1 MCSPETAAASALTG
15 VITDPRSLSL
25 SYERI
30 PAPSLPI
37 INTSM
42 LLPPLPPAE
51 AKNVRLEKTP
61 NITTLPELGRI
72 ADTIKVPILLKVG
85 DDIST
90 DDIMPAGARVM
101 PYWSNIP
108 KTSEFTFELV
118 DDTYA
123 KRARQGGATRPG
135 HAIVAGTNYGQGS
148 SRENAALAPR
158 YLGLEVVLAKS
169 FARIH
174 WQNLINFGVL
184 PLTFSDPAIF
194 DRLEIGDVV
203 EIAGIEAG
211 LSSGQTVT
219 ANINGKPLALRH
231 GLSARQIDLVLRGG
245 IINWLRERI
254 GSGTPDSS
262 ASKVA

>member
-1 MCSPETAAASALTG
+1 M
-15 VITDPRSLSL
+15 
-25 SYERI
+25 
-30 PAPSLPI
+30 
-37 INTSM
+37 
-42 LLPPLPPAE
+42 
-51 AKNVRLEKTP
+51 
-61 NITTLPELGRI
+61 
-72 ADTIKVPILLKVG
+72 PILLKVG

-231 GLSARQIDLVLRGG
+231 ACPHVKSICCCGAELSIGCVNGSV
-245 IINWLRERI
+245 REPRI
-254 GSGTPDSS
+254 RPRRKWPEERM
-262 ASKVA
+262 A

>member
-15 VITDPRSLSL
+15 VITDPRSLGL

-231 GLSARQIDLVLRGG
+231 GLSARQIDLLLRGG
-245 IINWLRERI
+245 VINWLRERI
-254 GSGTPDSS
+254 GSGSGDSS
-262 ASKVA
+262 TSKVA

>member
-1 MCSPETAAASALTG
+1 
-15 VITDPRSLSL
+15 
-25 SYERI
+25 
-30 PAPSLPI
+30 
-37 INTSM
+37 
-42 LLPPLPPAE
+42 
-51 AKNVRLEKTP
+51 LEKTQ

-72 ADTIKVPILLKVG
+72 ANTIKVPVLLKVG

-108 KTSEFTFELV
+108 KTSEFTFEV
-118 DDTYA
+118 IDDTYA
-123 KRARQGGATRPG
+123 KRARQGGAIRPG
-135 HAIVAGTNYGQGS
+135 RAIVAGTNYGQGS

-184 PLTFSDPAIF
+184 PLTFVDPAIF
-194 DRLEIGDVV
+194 DRVEIGDVV
-203 EIAGIEAG
+203 EIAGIEAA
-211 LSSGQTVT
+211 LSSGQAIN
-219 ANINGKPLALRH
+219 ANINGKPLQLRH
-231 GLSARQIDLVLRGG
+231 DLSARQIDLLLRGG
-245 IINWLRERI
+245 VINWLRERI
-254 GSGTPDSS
+254 GSETPESS